1 MQKRRAGARGALGL
15 TLAAATAVVTAATA
29 AVVGGGGPSA
39 AAGSPSSAYGLGASG
54 LVPIEPLPEVVSRDG
69 APVSDALAEVPGNP
83 LLTASAL
90 AVSAENGRAT
100 SGVVD
105 LTVGAGVLEQLPD
118 DLGEQ
123 LAPVCDQLGQV
134 DFDEVTDSLGQLVVD
149 PLQDALNEG
158 TADSPIDLSAITAL
172 DFSRLVPGDLTG
184 LCDVLDGGALVSAAA
199 IEASC
204 TGDGGGVEIVD
215 LRALGLPVE
224 IDTTKANAAVEVPGV
239 LEVTVNRQTQRADG
253 TFSVDAL
260 VVDLFGQQEV
270 VIASATCGRV
280 TADRVPDRPDQGDRA
295 PAPDPVRGHLP
306 VTG

>member
-1 MQKRRAGARGALGL
+1 MQKSHAGAVGALVL
-15 TLAAATAVVTAATA
+15 VAAAASVT
-29 AVVGGGGPSA
+29 VVGAGGPSV
-39 AAGSPSSAYGLGASG
+39 AAGSPSSAYGLGSSG
-54 LVPIEPLPEVVSRDG
+54 LIPIDPLPEVVSRDG

-105 LTVGAGVLEQLPD
+105 LAVGGGVLEQLPV

-134 DFDEVTDSLGQLVVD
+134 DLDEVTDGLGKFVID

-172 DFSRLVPGDLTG
+172 DFSRLVPGNLTG
-184 LCDVLDGGALVSAAA
+184 LCDVLDGGALVAADA

-204 TGDGGGVEIVD
+204 TGDGGGVEIVN
-215 LRALGLPVE
+215 LRALGLPAE

-239 LEVTVNRQTQRADG
+239 VKVTVNRQTQRADG

-260 VVDLFGQQEV
+260 VIDLFGQQEV
-270 VIASATCGRV
+270 VVASATCGRV
-280 TADRVPDRPDQGDRA
+280 TADRVPGENDRA